1 MIKKLVGGGVR
12 KYLSITKSLRREATR
27 CSFPDE
33 GWCQSLDLARDWLC

>member
-1 MIKKLVGGGVR
+1 MFKKICGGG
-12 KYLSITKSLRREATR
+12 TKVPLYYKILTKGGYR